1 MELFLQQLAD
11 ILDIDVEQ
19 LSKDTYLSD
28 IEEWDSLSVISFAAM
43 ADIKYGKK
51 LTAPEIKKVQTV
63 QELFVLVDGV

>member
-1 MELFLQQLAD
+1 MELFLEQLAE

-19 LSKDTYLSD
+19 LSIETYLSD

-51 LTAPEIKKVQTV
+51 LTAPEIKKAQTAE
-63 QELFVLVDGV
+63 ELFALVGGV